1 MASRIF
7 PHLSD
12 GESLF
17 KSYVNRIF
25 LMAKALPTGDEW
37 NPHSRKVSF
46 AAPYFIAQEAA
57 H

>member
-46 AAPYFIAQEAA
+46 AAPYFIAQDAT